1 MKKRIN
7 QLILRRLV
15 NIGADPL
22 IEYHISD
29 TAKSLYKLITGAG
42 PQLRTPPP
50 FFTRSVHGIEKMT
63 EHIFRTDIG
72 TETPPLMNAKQVAT
86 ILKISSRTVQKLV
99 RERKLA
105 CVQVTARERRF
116 TAEQVQQYIESQ
128 STGIRVDK
136 DAARPVKYSPKKG
149 GAK

>member
-1 MKKRIN
+1 
-7 QLILRRLV
+7 
-15 NIGADPL
+15 
-22 IEYHISD
+22 
-29 TAKSLYKLITGAG
+29 
-42 PQLRTPPP
+42 
-50 FFTRSVHGIEKMT
+50 MT

-128 STGIRVDK
+128 STGMRVDK

-149 GAK
+149 GAKSVGCSRTDLREEMRSWR